1 MAAQQ
6 AISAR
11 RLQSRVGKDLQVI
24 VDELDGEQAIG
35 RSMAD
40 APEIDGRVYL
50 PAGRG
55 AKKIKAGTI
64 VTARVTGADEYDLW
78 ADPVA

>member
-11 RLQSRVGKDLQVI
+11 RLQTRIGKDIHVL
-24 VDELDGEQAIG
+24 VDELDGAQAVG

-50 PAGRG
+50 PAGKG
-55 AKKIKAGTI
+55 AHKLRPGSLI
-64 VTARVTGADEYDLW
+64 TARVTAADEYDLW
-78 ADPVA
+78 AEPI